1 VLDSIVFLVMINAS
15 QELATD
21 YSQRAAA
28 YSRFWAPVINPMAN
42 PLLLAMP
49 LAGARRILDVG
60 TGTGALW
67 PLIQSAA
74 PGVKLYGVDRA
85 EGMLREGDD
94 FLRGSV
100 SVMDAENL
108 GMRPAVFDAALLLF
122 VLFHV
127 PDPVRA
133 LREIRATLRRGGS
146 LGLVVWGEDPG
157 LPGSTLWAEEL
168 DQAGAAADSRDSS
181 VMRQNW
187 MDTPE
192 KLADLLKSADF
203 ISHQIWT
210 RRFVHEWT
218 VKNMLATQT
227 YCGLPSRRLS
237 SLGAEARDVCVSRVR
252 ARMESLTAS
261 ELEYRVEIIYAV
273 GREAHRS
280 GVTTKWVI
288 PMSYSCYLTNVAAA
302 KHFSDAASPQW

>member
-1 VLDSIVFLVMINAS
+1 MINPS
-15 QELATD
+15 QDLATD

-42 PLLLAMP
+42 PLLCAMP
-49 LAGARRILDVG
+49 FAGARRILDVG

-94 FLRGSV
+94 LLRGSV

-108 GMRPAVFDAALLLF
+108 GMRSAVFDAALLLF

-133 LREIRATLRRGGS
+133 LSEIRATLRPGGS

-157 LPGSTLWAEEL
+157 LPGSALWAEEL
-168 DQAGAAADSRDSS
+168 DRVGADADPRDSS
-181 VMRQNW
+181 VMRQSW

-192 KLADLLKSADF
+192 KVADLLTLAGFVSNQF
-203 ISHQIWT
+203 WT

-218 VKNMLATQT
+218 TDNLLATQT
-227 YCGLPSRRLS
+227 HCGLPSRRLS
-237 SLGAEARDVCVSRVR
+237 GLNAEARDACVNRVR
-252 ARMESLTAS
+252 ARMETLTAS
-261 ELEYRVEIIYAV
+261 ELEYRPEIIYAV
-273 GREAHRS
+273 GHR
-280 GVTTKWVI
+280 T
-288 PMSYSCYLTNVAAA
+288 
-302 KHFSDAASPQW
+302 

>member
-1 VLDSIVFLVMINAS
+1 MFPVVVNPS

-21 YSQRAAA
+21 YSERAAA

-42 PLLLAMP
+42 PLLCAMP
-49 LAGARRILDVG
+49 LAGSRRILDVG

-74 PGVKLYGVDRA
+74 PEVKLYGVDRA

-94 FLRGSV
+94 LLRGSV

-133 LREIRATLRRGGS
+133 LCEIRATLRPGGS

-157 LPGSTLWAEEL
+157 LPGSALWAEEL
-168 DQAGAAADSRDSS
+168 DRVGAAADPRDST
-181 VMRQNW
+181 VMRQSW

-192 KLADLLKSADF
+192 KLADLLKSAGF

-218 VKNMLATQT
+218 VENLLATQT
-227 YCGLPSRRLS
+227 HCGLPSRRLS
-237 SLGAEARDVCVSRVR
+237 SLSPEAREACVNRVR

-273 GREAHRS
+273 GQR
-280 GVTTKWVI
+280 
-288 PMSYSCYLTNVAAA
+288 P
-302 KHFSDAASPQW
+302 

>member
-1 VLDSIVFLVMINAS
+1 MINAS

-42 PLLLAMP
+42 PLLRAMP

-74 PGVKLYGVDRA
+74 PGVKLYGADRA
-85 EGMLREGDD
+85 EGMLREGNDL
-94 FLRGSV
+94 LRGSV

-108 GMRPAVFDAALLLF
+108 GIRPAVFDAALLLF

-127 PDPVRA
+127 PDPLRA
-133 LREIRATLRRGGS
+133 LREVHATLRSGGS

-157 LPGSTLWAEEL
+157 LPGSTLWTEEL
-168 DQAGAAADSRDSS
+168 DRVSAVADPRDSS
-181 VMRQNW
+181 VMRQSW

-192 KLADLLKSADF
+192 KVADLLKAAGF
-203 ISHQIWT
+203 ISHQLWT
-210 RRFVHEWT
+210 QRFVHEWT
-218 VKNMLATQT
+218 VENLLATQ
-227 YCGLPSRRLS
+227 
-237 SLGAEARDVCVSRVR
+237 
-252 ARMESLTAS
+252 TAS
-261 ELEYRVEIIYAV
+261 ELEYRVEIIYAI
-273 GREAHRS
+273 AHR
-280 GVTTKWVI
+280 
-288 PMSYSCYLTNVAAA
+288 P
-302 KHFSDAASPQW
+302 

>member
-1 VLDSIVFLVMINAS
+1 MESILFPVMINPS
-15 QELATD
+15 EELASD

-49 LAGARRILDVG
+49 FAGSRRILDVG

-67 PLIQSAA
+67 PLIQRAA
-74 PGVKLYGVDRA
+74 PGAELYGVDRA

-94 FLRGSV
+94 LLRGSV
-100 SVMDAENL
+100 SVMDAANL
-108 GMRPAVFDAALLLF
+108 GIRPAVFDAALLLF

-133 LREIRATLRRGGS
+133 LGEIRATLRPGGS

-157 LPGSTLWAEEL
+157 LPGAALWAEEL
-168 DQAGAAADSRDSS
+168 DRVGAVADPRDSS

-192 KLADLLKSADF
+192 KLADLAKAAGF
-203 ISHQIWT
+203 ISHQLWT
-210 RRFVHEWT
+210 QRFVHRWT
-218 VKNMLATQT
+218 VDNLFATQT
-227 YCGLPSRRLS
+227 CCGLSSRRLS
-237 SLGAEARDVCVSRVR
+237 SLGTEAREVCVNRVR
-252 ARMESLTAS
+252 ARMENLTVS
-261 ELEYRVEIIYAV
+261 ELEYRVEVIYAI
-273 GREAHRS
+273 AHR
-280 GVTTKWVI
+280 
-288 PMSYSCYLTNVAAA
+288 P
-302 KHFSDAASPQW
+302 

>member
-1 VLDSIVFLVMINAS
+1 MINAS

-21 YSQRAAA
+21 YSHRAAA

-67 PLIQSAA
+67 KMIRSAA
-74 PGVKLYGVDRA
+74 PGVQLYGVDRA

-94 FLRGSV
+94 LLRGSV

-108 GMRPAVFDAALLLF
+108 GLRPAVFDAALLLF

-133 LREIRATLRRGGS
+133 LREISATLRPGGS
-146 LGLVVWGEDPG
+146 LGLAVWGEDPG
-157 LPGSTLWAEEL
+157 LPGSTLWTEEL
-168 DQAGAAADSRDSS
+168 DRAGAAKDPRDST
-181 VMRQNW
+181 VMRQSW

-192 KLADLLKSADF
+192 KIADLLTSAGF

-210 RRFVHEWT
+210 RRLVHEWT
-218 VKNMLATQT
+218 VENLLATQT
-227 YCGLPSRRLS
+227 HCGLPSRRLNGLS
-237 SLGAEARDVCVSRVR
+237 VDAREACVRRVR
-252 ARMESLTAS
+252 ARMESLSAS
-261 ELEYRVEIIYAV
+261 ELEYRVEVIYAI
-273 GREAHRS
+273 A
-280 GVTTKWVI
+280 
-288 PMSYSCYLTNVAAA
+288 
-302 KHFSDAASPQW
+302 

>member
-1 VLDSIVFLVMINAS
+1 MINPS
-15 QELATD
+15 QDLATD

-42 PLLLAMP
+42 PLLRVMP

-67 PLIQSAA
+67 PMIQRVA
-74 PGVKLYGVDRA
+74 PGVMLYGVDRA
-85 EGMLREGDD
+85 EGMLREGEDL
-94 FLRGSV
+94 LRGSV

-122 VLFHV
+122 VLFHI

-133 LREIRATLRRGGS
+133 LREIRATLRPGGS

-168 DQAGAAADSRDSS
+168 DRVGAAADPRDSS
-181 VMRQNW
+181 VMRQSW

-192 KLADLLKSADF
+192 KLADLLKPTGF
-203 ISHQIWT
+203 ISHKFWT

-218 VKNMLATQT
+218 VENLLATQT
-227 YCGLPSRRLS
+227 QCGLPSRRLS
-237 SLGAEARDVCVSRVR
+237 SLSAEARDACVNRVR
-252 ARMESLTAS
+252 ARMEGLTAS
-261 ELEYRVEIIYAV
+261 ELEYRVEVIYAI
-273 GREAHRS
+273 GHR
-280 GVTTKWVI
+280 
-288 PMSYSCYLTNVAAA
+288 
-302 KHFSDAASPQW
+302 PQPSFAGHK

>member
-1 VLDSIVFLVMINAS
+1 MINPS

-21 YSQRAAA
+21 YSQRSAA
-28 YSRFWAPVINPMAN
+28 YSRFWAPVITPMAS
-42 PLLLAMP
+42 PLLRAMP
-49 LAGARRILDVG
+49 LASARRILDVG

-94 FLRGSV
+94 LLRGSV

-127 PDPVRA
+127 PDPLRA
-133 LREIRATLRRGGS
+133 LREIRTTLRPGGS
-146 LGLVVWGEDPG
+146 LGVVVWGEDPG
-157 LPGSTLWAEEL
+157 LPGSALWAEEF
-168 DQAGAAADSRDSS
+168 DRAAAAADPRDSS
-181 VMRQNW
+181 VMRQSW

-192 KLADLLKSADF
+192 KLADLLKPAGF
-203 ISHQIWT
+203 ISHQFWT
-210 RRFVHEWT
+210 RRFVHQWT
-218 VKNMLATQT
+218 VENLLATQT
-227 YCGLPSRRLS
+227 HCGLPSRRLS
-237 SLGAEARDVCVSRVR
+237 GLSPEAREACVNRVR

-273 GREAHRS
+273 GQR
-280 GVTTKWVI
+280 
-288 PMSYSCYLTNVAAA
+288 P
-302 KHFSDAASPQW
+302 